1 MQVLVLNTTYEP
13 LAIVTLKRAM
23 RLLTTR
29 KAEVVEAG
37 TNPLR
42 SARDEIATP
51 LVVRLLRYAHTRRMR
66 RPQVSRAL
74 VLMRDGESCQ
84 YCGCRP
90 SRAELTLDHIV
101 PRAQG
106 GQTSWENVVAAC
118 RDCNARKADR
128 TPEQACMALRSTPR
142 PLALPL
148 ARKLDLAARVTWSQY
163 GFC

>member
-1 MQVLVLNTTYEP
+1 MQVLVLNITYEP

-37 TNPLR
+37 TVLIR
-42 SARDEIATP
+42 SARAQIAAP
-51 LVVRLLRYAHTRRMR
+51 LVVRLLRYAQTRRMR
-66 RPQVSRAL
+66 RPQVSRTL
-74 VLMRDGESCQ
+74 VLLRDGETCQ

-90 SRAELTLDHIV
+90 GRAELTLDHIV

-118 RDCNARKADR
+118 RSCNARKADR
-128 TPEQACMALRSTPR
+128 TPEQAGMPLQTTPCALV
-142 PLALPL
+142 LPL
-148 ARKLDLAARVTWSQY
+148 ARKLDLTSRAVWSQY

>member
-13 LAIVTLKRAM
+13 LAIVTRKRAM

-37 TNPLR
+37 SQLLR
-42 SARDEIATP
+42 SARAQIAAP

-74 VLMRDGESCQ
+74 VLLRDGETCQ
-84 YCGCRP
+84 YCGRQP
-90 SRAELTLDHIV
+90 GRAALTLDHIV

-106 GQTSWENVVAAC
+106 GATTWENIVAAC

-128 TPEQACMALRSTPR
+128 TPEQAGMALRATPR
-142 PLALPL
+142 ALALPL
-148 ARKLDLAARVTWSQY
+148 ARKLDLAARAAWSQY

>member
-1 MQVLVLNTTYEP
+1 VQVLVLNTTYEP
-13 LAIVTLKRAM
+13 LAIVSLKRAM

-37 TNPLR
+37 AAMLR
-42 SARDEIATP
+42 SARDQIATP
-51 LVVRLLRYAHTRRMR
+51 LVIRLLRYARTRRVR

-74 VLMRDGESCQ
+74 VLTRDGEACQ

-90 SRAELTLDHIV
+90 GRAELTLDHIV

-118 RDCNARKADR
+118 RPCNAAKADR
-128 TPEQACMALRSTPR
+128 TPEQAGMPLRSTPR
-142 PLALPL
+142 SVVLPL
-148 ARKLDLAARVTWSQY
+148 ARKLDLAARAVWSQY

>member
-13 LAIVTLKRAM
+13 LAVVTLKRAM
-23 RLLTTR
+23 RLLTTH
-29 KAEVVEAG
+29 KAEVVETG
-37 TNPLR
+37 THLLR
-42 SARDEIATP
+42 SAREVIATP

-66 RPQVSRAL
+66 RPQVSRTL
-74 VLMRDGESCQ
+74 VLIRDGESCQ
-84 YCGCRP
+84 YCGGRP
-90 SRAELTLDHIV
+90 GRAELTLDHIV

-118 RDCNARKADR
+118 RGCNARKADR
-128 TPEQACMALRSTPR
+128 TPEQAGMALRSTPR

-148 ARKLDLAARVTWSQY
+148 ARKLDLSARAVWSQY

>member
-1 MQVLVLNTTYEP
+1 MQVLVLNITYEP

-37 TNPLR
+37 TVLIR
-42 SARDEIATP
+42 SARDQIAAP
-51 LVVRLLRYAHTRRMR
+51 LVVRLLRYAQTRRMR
-66 RPQVSRAL
+66 RPQVSRTL
-74 VLMRDGESCQ
+74 VLLRDGETCQ

-90 SRAELTLDHIV
+90 GRAELTLDHIV

-106 GQTSWENVVAAC
+106 GATSWENVVTAC
-118 RDCNARKADR
+118 RPCNARKADR
-128 TPEQACMALRSTPR
+128 TPEQAGMPLQTTPR
-142 PLALPL
+142 ALALPL
-148 ARKLDLAARVTWSQY
+148 ARKLDLTSRAVWSQY

>member
-1 MQVLVLNTTYEP
+1 MQVLVLNITYEP
-13 LAIVTLKRAM
+13 LAVVPLKRAM

-37 TNPLR
+37 AALLR
-42 SARDEIATP
+42 SARAQVATP
-51 LVVRLLRYAHTRRMR
+51 LVVRLLSYARTRRLR

-74 VLMRDGESCQ
+74 VLVRDGEACQ
-84 YCGCRP
+84 YCGCQP
-90 SRAELTLDHIV
+90 GRAELTLDHVI

-118 RDCNARKADR
+118 RACNAHKADR
-128 TPEQACMALRSTPR
+128 TPEQAGMILQTTPR
-142 PLALPL
+142 ALALPL
-148 ARKLDLAARVTWSQY
+148 ARKLDLTVRAVWSQY

>member
-1 MQVLVLNTTYEP
+1 VQVLVLNTTYEP
-13 LAIVTLKRAM
+13 LALVTLKRAM

-29 KAEVVEAG
+29 RAEVVEAG
-37 TNPLR
+37 AALLR

-66 RPQVSRAL
+66 RPQVSRQL
-74 VLMRDGESCQ
+74 VLLRDGEACQ

-90 SRAELTLDHIV
+90 GRAELTLDHVV

-106 GQTSWENVVAAC
+106 GTTSWSNVVAAC
-118 RDCNARKADR
+118 RACNARKADR
-128 TPEQACMALRSTPR
+128 TPEQAGMALRSTPR

-148 ARKLDLAARVTWSQY
+148 ARKLDLQARAVWSQY

>member
-1 MQVLVLNTTYEP
+1 VQVLVLNTTYEP

-23 RLLTTR
+23 RLLATR

-37 TNPLR
+37 TNSLR
-42 SARDEIATP
+42 SARDAIATP
-51 LVVRLLRYAHTRRMR
+51 LVVRLLRYAHTRRMC

-90 SRAELTLDHIV
+90 GRAELSLDHVV

-128 TPEQACMALRSTPR
+128 TPEQAGMALRSTPR
-142 PLALPL
+142 SLALPL

>member
-13 LAIVTLKRAM
+13 LAVVPLKRAM
-23 RLLTTR
+23 RLLTTH

-37 TNPLR
+37 ATLLR
-42 SARDEIATP
+42 SARDQIALP
-51 LVVRLLRYAHTRRMR
+51 LVVRLLSYVRTRRLR

-74 VLMRDGESCQ
+74 VLIRDGETCQ
-84 YCGCRP
+84 YCGGQP
-90 SRAELTLDHIV
+90 GRAELTLDHIV

-106 GQTSWENVVAAC
+106 GRTSWENVVAAC

-128 TPEQACMALRSTPR
+128 TPAQAGMQLRSTPR
-142 PLALPL
+142 PLAIPL
-148 ARKLDLAARVTWSQY
+148 ARKLDLTARAVWSQY